1 MPTLLL
7 ALKSDELP
15 KDALNEVKSLATGYR
30 VVVTS
35 DKSEI
40 ETYLDDLEIAVGG
53 FPRELLKDS
62 PKLKWFQQWGA
73 GADWLRKEAELRERD
88 FILTN
93 ASGVHPIQ
101 ISEHIFSLLLGFSRG
116 LPNAYRA
123 QARGTW
129 LPQTNQDVFELYC
142 KTMLLV
148 GVGAIGE
155 RTAKLARAFGMR
167 VVGVRRD
174 PTHKVEGID
183 PMVGLEDF
191 QPLLSGADVV
201 VLTIPLTDET
211 YHLMGEWELAL
222 MKEDSILINI
232 GRGGTVDE
240 AALLKALEAGKFRGV
255 GLDVFEDEPLHQ
267 TSPLWSQ
274 ERVVI
279 TAHYA
284 GASPQYHERAF
295 KIFLDNLKRYL
306 EGKDLS
312 NVVDKSLGY

>member
-7 ALKSDELP
+7 ALKPDEVP
-15 KDALNEVKSLATGYR
+15 KNALDEVKSLATGYR
-30 VVVTS
+30 VVVTT

-40 ETYLDDLEIAVGG
+40 ETHLDDLEIAVGS

-62 PKLKWFQQWGA
+62 AKLKWFQQWGA

-93 ASGVHPIQ
+93 ASGVHPVQ
-101 ISEHIFSLLLGFSRG
+101 ISEHIFALLLGFARG

-123 QARGTW
+123 QAQGTW
-129 LPQTNQDVFELYC
+129 QPQTNHDVVELHG

-155 RTAKLARAFGMR
+155 RTAKLARTFGMR

-174 PTHKVEGID
+174 PTHTVEGID

-232 GRGGTVDE
+232 GRGGTIDE
-240 AALLKALEAGKFRGV
+240 AALLSALEAGKFRGV
-255 GLDVFEDEPLHQ
+255 GLDVFEDEPLPQ

-312 NVVDKSLGY
+312 NVVDKRLGY